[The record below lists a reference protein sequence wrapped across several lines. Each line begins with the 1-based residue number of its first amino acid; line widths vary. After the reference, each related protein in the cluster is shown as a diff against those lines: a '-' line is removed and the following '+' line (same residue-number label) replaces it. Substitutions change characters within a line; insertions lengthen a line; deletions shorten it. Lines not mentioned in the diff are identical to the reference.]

1 MTADTFFKVMIWLQ
15 GACAIQHAPMKGMID
30 ILFNELKNKFDDKTI
45 VTAARAIA
53 EKEELYGNYPSLRV
67 WLKYCPVT
75 KTERAENDKRKA
87 EFLELVSAIMWLDHM
102 LYDQNE
108 MKKKILALGWR
119 AYNAF
124 QRTGMTMQ
132 TVRGYNHSSEMQK
145 NQVLEKFGKAWDEV
159 DDKDPRPKTAP
170 QVMAAKP
177 VLLEQQPK
185 VAEDKTPISINQAFE
200 QAELFFD
207 KNKGVNNG

>member
-45 VTAARAIA
+45 VTAARTIA

-75 KTERAENDKRKA
+75 KTERAESDKRKA
-87 EFLELVSAIMWLDHM
+87 EFLELVSAVMWLDHI
-102 LYDQNE
+102 LYDQSE

-124 QRTGMTMQ
+124 QRTGLTMQ
-132 TVRGYNHSSEMQK
+132 TLRGYNHSSETQK

-159 DDKDPRPKTAP
+159 DDTKPCTKETP

-177 VLLEQQPK
+177 VLLEQRIK
-185 VAEDKTPISINQAFE
+185 GETDTTPISMNQAFE

-207 KNKGVNNG
+207 KKE

>member
-1 MTADTFFKVMIWLQ
+1 MTADTFFKVMVWLQ

-45 VTAARAIA
+45 VTAAREIA
-53 EKEELYGNYPSLRV
+53 TKEELYGNYPSLRV

-75 KTERAENDKRKA
+75 KTERAESDKRKA
-87 EFLELVSAIMWLDHM
+87 EFLELVSAVMWMDHM
-102 LYDQNE
+102 LYDYNE

-124 QRTGMTMQ
+124 QRTGLTMK
-132 TVRGYNHSSEMQK
+132 TLRGYNHSSETQK

-159 DDKDPRPKTAP
+159 DDKAQHPKIAP

-177 VLLEQQPK
+177 VLLEQHPK
-185 VAEDKTPISINQAFE
+185 SEADTTPISINQAFE
-200 QAELFFD
+200 QADLFFD
-207 KNKGVNNG
+207 KTKGVNNG

>member
-45 VTAARAIA
+45 VTAARTIA

-67 WLKYCPVT
+67 WLKYCPAT
-75 KTERAENDKRKA
+75 KTERAESDKRKA
-87 EFLELVSAIMWLDHM
+87 EFLELVSAVMWLDHI
-102 LYDQNE
+102 LYDQSE

-124 QRTGMTMQ
+124 QRTGLTMQ
-132 TVRGYNHSSEMQK
+132 TLRGYNHSSETQK

-159 DDKDPRPKTAP
+159 DDTKPCTKEMP

-177 VLLEQQPK
+177 VLLEQRLK
-185 VAEDKTPISINQAFE
+185 GEADTTPTSMNQAFE

-207 KNKGVNNG
+207 KKE

>member
-1 MTADTFFKVMIWLQ
+1 MKADTFFKVMVWLQ

-30 ILFNELKNKFDDKTI
+30 ILYHELKNKFDDQTI
-45 VTAARAIA
+45 VNAARTIA

-67 WLKYCPVT
+67 WLKYAPTVISA
-75 KTERAENDKRKA
+75 RAESDQKKA
-87 EFLELVSAIMWLDHM
+87 EFLELVSAVMWMDHM
-102 LYDQNE
+102 LYDQSE

-124 QRTGMTMQ
+124 QRTGLTMQ
-132 TVRGYNHSSEMQK
+132 TLRGYNHSSETQK

-170 QVMAAKP
+170 QVMSAKP
-177 VLLEQQPK
+177 VLLEQRIHEG
-185 VAEDKTPISINQAFE
+185 VTDTTPIGINQVFE
-200 QAELFFD
+200 QAESFFD
-207 KNKGVNNG
+207 KKE

>member
-45 VTAARAIA
+45 VTAARTIA

-75 KTERAENDKRKA
+75 KTERAESDKRKA
-87 EFLELVSAIMWLDHM
+87 EFLELVSAVMWLDHM
-102 LYDQNE
+102 LYDQSE

-124 QRTGMTMQ
+124 QRTGLTMQ
-132 TVRGYNHSSEMQK
+132 TLRGYNHSSETQK

-159 DDKDPRPKTAP
+159 DDTKPCTQETP

-185 VAEDKTPISINQAFE
+185 AAEDKTPISMNQAFE

-207 KNKGVNNG
+207 KKE